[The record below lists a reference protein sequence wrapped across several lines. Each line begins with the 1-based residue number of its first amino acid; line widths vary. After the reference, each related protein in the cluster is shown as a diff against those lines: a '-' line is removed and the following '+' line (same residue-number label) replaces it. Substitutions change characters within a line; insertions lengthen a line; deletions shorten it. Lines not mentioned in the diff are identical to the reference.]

1 MTLNDEDWKLF
12 SETLATFLEDAS
24 SESFEQFSARATKA
38 GKSIAEARDPPEP
51 ALVTEMLF
59 SILDSLGQSVDPP
72 KTHKRIRD
80 DSVLDASPVPWRRSA
95 YWLVLRVAA
104 QRLLCTASSDGDAC
118 GRIRYKFLIC
128 RVLSDLL
135 GDCVGRLHPEKT
147 LVLLSKLCRRLAK
160 LESER
165 SCCPKESRH
174 VYDALFAATSEGFR
188 NTISDVKLKIGLAWD
203 NYKRESIRQIPKL
216 PHRAPKTDTRLRLTN
231 SRSYL
236 LSVLE
241 KTPKLSIP
249 ALSYNLPSFDDS
261 SISEMI
267 SLGNKYYALA
277 DFEHNNKIGS
287 ANKLSLQTKV
297 MTEASK
303 LVTYMDSVGEAF
315 HGDPL
320 PVSRYLLR
328 LFEFWVSMDQA
339 ATEECPLLA
348 NYRPMFA
355 PEALDALCLLTR
367 AEMDRLLL
375 VQRYIANRV
384 SRSKPDHGH
393 IFDDPKTKNA
403 FASKFLQLASGA
415 SLWEHGETIL
425 EASATAKK
433 LRMEKLNELNKRY
446 DTLTLSINSGVCA
459 CIKSSDSKQIVS
471 RCNRCSQRRARKKL
485 KIAVHEDYLPSQ
497 QEHKSA
503 VLLELAIPNYLYW
516 YRIATW
522 RLYLLGCHRIERN
535 SPEPVMTLSTF
546 IQLQPFWKSGNGGN
560 HLTLASQKKSFLQT
574 HYRELKLPKSTHEV
588 LYPFGPCLSYYDTQ
602 TETWASDLP
611 PRPSYRYMM
620 GEVLPGYIPNPYADS
635 DPLPGDKLHKP
646 SSYDIV
652 AMGLLCPPSISVHEF
667 NAFQRIVSSRGRRW
681 LVILV
686 ELASSNINFSSEAT
700 MRLLNHAALHVG
712 PEMLTTGALREA
724 HATMDDV
731 RFCQRLCEQLSKRIE
746 SLASSWSEVHCM
758 SVILIMTLRAYHL
771 APPSCKSGFQSILD
785 TIRETTSLWLLHLR
799 QAVRSSIDA
808 EVARKGTSYA
818 LWAALLCRQTFSV
831 CVDVSGDI
839 PPKITAEGIKHFF
852 RASIALQENLV
863 RSLEQ
868 ESGDVNKMLIRDLM
882 MTHNMRYMIRGWLT
896 SHHEILNQCIDEV
909 WTNAG
914 ADGKRTYTSWRFLEP
929 LASGWVASKVLA
941 DQGRKEQVVHYH
953 LLQGHLL
960 IDCKSFGKL
969 PLQIRDDPA
978 VKDMFENQFLLTCPS
993 NTPGMQHQLISE
1005 VHGHEIHF
1013 GIHNGQVIIQAWIM
1027 GVLYQHIPRH
1037 VFRNKDNEARP
1048 PDLPTELI
1056 DDCVHWMKLKTGEV
1070 QFRRKPNIWR
1080 VSKPS
1085 MWVLHVYQSI
1095 AVRNRVMKYGKLQ
1108 PGSRLV
1114 EPQSRTGIVISSVF
1128 EGFEDVR
1135 RLVIFQPMGERGTVS
1150 VEMKRLEVKF
1160 FVNQNKRL
1168 ESKQLRAEVAPN
1180 QDIGT
1185 LYGLKSHIV
1194 LMHRSNSEKKS
1205 LLLPDGEFS
1214 WRAKGIHV
1222 TVDISNQGRYA
1233 QFSIDNILGR
1243 LQSPPDPKL
1252 LYLRAAIHA
1261 LTSFPIPD
1269 RLTGRTGTEEALQ
1282 CLTSARSQPWAPLQ
1296 GPPRHYLLLLQSLS
1310 PKRQFYPPGI
1320 DAYQKVR
1327 WDKQLTMTIQ
1337 HEAYDSIVRGILR
1350 QSQELETFHDKSTPN
1365 SNVETM
1371 ANFESTTMHPLSQ
1384 RGFIRRLNYERICL
1398 SSDIVILKAV
1408 QEVEITW
1415 PGRSIQ
1421 SFKGG
1426 RRVREVIMKLQGVL
1440 PAKVNMSEVATM
1452 LKDSGTVGGFN
1463 GPPAALEV
1471 RRLLNEDVPLGFGS
1485 YVGAM
1490 RSVGDIA
1497 FKYSVMFSLCMI
1509 AFGREDGNAMVS
1521 LLAAIA
1527 GHADLRTLEPPAHKY
1542 FLRFSQKETPASTT
1556 LKSLVLISQ
1565 PSYAKFFQEH
1575 LSKKARK
1582 KMRCLENEFATY
1594 QDEESEIIADYIASV
1609 WPSIPSS
1616 EQDFLG
1622 RMESLG
1628 VRYIV
1633 LDQAWKSLAPELER
1647 LAQNWELSSYLGKI
1661 EAVVTQHQPSRVNR
1675 AEAVRWTFHKTK
1687 YQDCIHQ
1694 AQIGARYYLPTL
1706 AGSLVG
1712 KELPAIKE
1720 AYPKTVP
1727 EAEPPLLERFSH
1739 KGDLSNQSRHRLQQM
1754 DSLKDLAQT
1763 LKSSSSV
1770 VRQDYGTDLLSSI
1783 NALVR
1788 EKEAPKPRIN
1798 PVSSNTIESQ
1808 LASTKAELR
1817 DHETVLIAAFSQG
1830 DTGHLWLSHGNLWP
1844 CSSPVSM
1851 MELLRQ
1857 NDAIPLSRSVK
1868 EGLVQYAL
1876 AITKLQR
1883 LLRMQDAYLSSD
1895 LRRLESEQ
1903 RYEGHTNWD
1912 PSEYPDWIL
1921 LEIDND
1927 ILIRTSQVDVAKAVI
1942 HPASGKNSV
1951 LQLNMGEGKSL

>member
-1 MTLNDEDWKLF
+1 
-12 SETLATFLEDAS
+12 
-24 SESFEQFSARATKA
+24 
-38 GKSIAEARDPPEP
+38 
-51 ALVTEMLF
+51 
-59 SILDSLGQSVDPP
+59 
-72 KTHKRIRD
+72 
-80 DSVLDASPVPWRRSA
+80 
-95 YWLVLRVAA
+95 
-104 QRLLCTASSDGDAC
+104 
-118 GRIRYKFLIC
+118 
-128 RVLSDLL
+128 
-135 GDCVGRLHPEKT
+135 
-147 LVLLSKLCRRLAK
+147 
-160 LESER
+160 
-165 SCCPKESRH
+165 
-174 VYDALFAATSEGFR
+174 
-188 NTISDVKLKIGLAWD
+188 
-203 NYKRESIRQIPKL
+203 
-216 PHRAPKTDTRLRLTN
+216 
-231 SRSYL
+231 
-236 LSVLE
+236 
-241 KTPKLSIP
+241 
-249 ALSYNLPSFDDS
+249 
-261 SISEMI
+261 
-267 SLGNKYYALA
+267 
-277 DFEHNNKIGS
+277 
-287 ANKLSLQTKV
+287 
-297 MTEASK
+297 
-303 LVTYMDSVGEAF
+303 
-315 HGDPL
+315 
-320 PVSRYLLR
+320 
-328 LFEFWVSMDQA
+328 
-339 ATEECPLLA
+339 
-348 NYRPMFA
+348 
-355 PEALDALCLLTR
+355 
-367 AEMDRLLL
+367 
-375 VQRYIANRV
+375 
-384 SRSKPDHGH
+384 
-393 IFDDPKTKNA
+393 
-403 FASKFLQLASGA
+403 
-415 SLWEHGETIL
+415 
-425 EASATAKK
+425 
-433 LRMEKLNELNKRY
+433 
-446 DTLTLSINSGVCA
+446 
-459 CIKSSDSKQIVS
+459 
-471 RCNRCSQRRARKKL
+471 
-485 KIAVHEDYLPSQ
+485 
-497 QEHKSA
+497 
-503 VLLELAIPNYLYW
+503 
-516 YRIATW
+516 
-522 RLYLLGCHRIERN
+522 
-535 SPEPVMTLSTF
+535 
-546 IQLQPFWKSGNGGN
+546 
-560 HLTLASQKKSFLQT
+560 
-574 HYRELKLPKSTHEV
+574 
-588 LYPFGPCLSYYDTQ
+588 
-602 TETWASDLP
+602 
-611 PRPSYRYMM
+611 
-620 GEVLPGYIPNPYADS
+620 
-635 DPLPGDKLHKP
+635 
-646 SSYDIV
+646 
-652 AMGLLCPPSISVHEF
+652 
-667 NAFQRIVSSRGRRW
+667 
-681 LVILV
+681 
-686 ELASSNINFSSEAT
+686 
-700 MRLLNHAALHVG
+700 
-712 PEMLTTGALREA
+712 
-724 HATMDDV
+724 
-731 RFCQRLCEQLSKRIE
+731 
-746 SLASSWSEVHCM
+746 
-758 SVILIMTLRAYHL
+758 
-771 APPSCKSGFQSILD
+771 
-785 TIRETTSLWLLHLR
+785 
-799 QAVRSSIDA
+799 
-808 EVARKGTSYA
+808 
-818 LWAALLCRQTFSV
+818 
-831 CVDVSGDI
+831 
-839 PPKITAEGIKHFF
+839 
-852 RASIALQENLV
+852 
-863 RSLEQ
+863 
-868 ESGDVNKMLIRDLM
+868 
-882 MTHNMRYMIRGWLT
+882 
-896 SHHEILNQCIDEV
+896 
-909 WTNAG
+909 
-914 ADGKRTYTSWRFLEP
+914 
-929 LASGWVASKVLA
+929 
-941 DQGRKEQVVHYH
+941 
-953 LLQGHLL
+953 
-960 IDCKSFGKL
+960 
-969 PLQIRDDPA
+969 
-978 VKDMFENQFLLTCPS
+978 
-993 NTPGMQHQLISE
+993 
-1005 VHGHEIHF
+1005 
-1013 GIHNGQVIIQAWIM
+1013 
-1027 GVLYQHIPRH
+1027 
-1037 VFRNKDNEARP
+1037 
-1048 PDLPTELI
+1048 
-1056 DDCVHWMKLKTGEV
+1056 
-1070 QFRRKPNIWR
+1070 
-1080 VSKPS
+1080 
-1085 MWVLHVYQSI
+1085 
-1095 AVRNRVMKYGKLQ
+1095 
-1108 PGSRLV
+1108 
-1114 EPQSRTGIVISSVF
+1114 
-1128 EGFEDVR
+1128 
-1135 RLVIFQPMGERGTVS
+1135 MGERGTVS